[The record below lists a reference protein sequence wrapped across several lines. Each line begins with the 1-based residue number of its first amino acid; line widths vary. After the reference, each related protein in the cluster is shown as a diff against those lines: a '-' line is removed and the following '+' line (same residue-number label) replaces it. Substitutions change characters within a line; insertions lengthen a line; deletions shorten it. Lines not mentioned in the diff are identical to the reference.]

1 MLRPLLIVQLSRFP
15 SVFNQLGTCSTEAV
29 VAADKLYDQL
39 LERESNVLC
48 AIVYKKCSQ

>member
-1 MLRPLLIVQLSRFP
+1 MLRPLLIVQPSRFP

-29 VAADKLYDQL
+29 VAADKLYDKL

-48 AIVYKKCSQ
+48 VIVYRKCSQ